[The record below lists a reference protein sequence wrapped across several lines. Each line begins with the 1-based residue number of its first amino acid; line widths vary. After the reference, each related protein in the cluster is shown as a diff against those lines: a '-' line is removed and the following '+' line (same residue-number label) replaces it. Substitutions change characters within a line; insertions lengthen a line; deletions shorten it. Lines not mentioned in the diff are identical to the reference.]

1 VASPFGT
8 RRRAPR
14 SRSSF
19 KFVLPLKVLASRQ
32 KSEMAVVFRNPF
44 IAFAITLWTLTSV
57 LPVNAGEL
65 EDAQAAISIG
75 DYVTALRLL
84 GTLADQDN
92 PYAERLLGIMYV
104 KGLGVP
110 QDNALGM
117 RWTRIAADKGLAD
130 AQNEVGIFYQ
140 QGLGVERN
148 EAEAV
153 KWFRLAADRGG
164 LAVAQNNLADSYV
177 LGLGVAQD
185 FGEAIKWYRIAA
197 DQSSSYAEN
206 VLGVAYEHGFYVAQD
221 DVEAFRWYRRAANTI
236 YERPGNTWIH
246 SPQYNIGAM
255 YASGRGTA
263 QDYVRAL
270 MWFTLAV
277 ASGDTKPPSPLGIK
291 LVDTPKYTAL
301 EQRDRLMALMT
312 SAQIAEAESL
322 ARAWRPHPVVTIE
335 RSAK

>member
-1 VASPFGT
+1 MV
-8 RRRAPR
+8 
-14 SRSSF
+14 
-19 KFVLPLKVLASRQ
+19 
-32 KSEMAVVFRNPF
+32 VVFRSPF
-44 IAFAITLWTLTSV
+44 ISFAVTLWTLVSV
-57 LPVNAGEL
+57 LPVNAGEF
-65 EDAQAAISIG
+65 EDAQAAITIG

-110 QDNALGM
+110 QDYALGM
-117 RWTRIAADKGLAD
+117 RWLRLAADKGLPD
-130 AQNEVGIFYQ
+130 AQNEVGFLYQ
-140 QGLGVERN
+140 QGQGVERN

-164 LAVAQNNLADSYV
+164 LVVAQNNLADSYV
-177 LGLGVAQD
+177 LGLGVPQD
-185 FGEAIKWYRIAA
+185 FGQAFKWYRIAA

-221 DVEAFRWYRRAANTI
+221 DAEAFRWYRRAANKI
-236 YERPGNTWIH
+236 YERPGSTWIH

-270 MWFTLAV
+270 MWFTLAI
-277 ASGDTKPPSPLGIK
+277 AFGDTKPPAPLGIK
-291 LVDTPKYTAL
+291 LVDTSKYTAL

-312 SAQIAEAESL
+312 SAQISEAERL
-322 ARAWRPHPVVTIE
+322 AREWRPHPIVIIE
-335 RSAK
+335 RGEK